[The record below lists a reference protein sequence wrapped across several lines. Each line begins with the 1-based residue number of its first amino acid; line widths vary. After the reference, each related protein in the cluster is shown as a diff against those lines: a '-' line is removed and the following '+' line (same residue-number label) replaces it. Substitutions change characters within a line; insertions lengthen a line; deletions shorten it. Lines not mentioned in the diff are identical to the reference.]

1 MDACLHILGA
11 SVGLAVD
18 KGAVEG
24 GSVKVRLQL
33 KTVGF
38 GLGEVAPRGAG
49 VFQGGIMAVELG
61 ACIVELHIQPHQV
74 PLFPLRPLFR
84 LHGACLGQGDAVGHV
99 DGGLGEC
106 GLGGDGDAE

>member
-1 MDACLHILGA
+1 MGA

-49 VFQGGIMAVELG
+49 VFQGGIVDSS
-61 ACIVELHIQPHQV
+61 IVGVIGELHRQPHQV
-74 PLFPLRPLFR
+74 PLFPLRPLVR